1 MGRYAQP
8 TNVQEAVRMA
18 DRLAALLGRLGVPLS
33 QARALDLIARICGLP
48 DWDRMRTGL
57 VRLEGAQV
65 PIADHALTRL
75 LRLDEERSEQTVRAV
90 ELVWFAHLT
99 DPELADPG
107 LPAARIW
114 LRSAVEAAH
123 AWARAYR
130 TPLTPDHL
138 AACLEA
144 GTGAGYRSHR
154 AWRTPLL
161 PALLDLQAWA
171 LADRI
176 SAPWAD
182 RLAACLAAIPGYDP
196 AIPLSGAPLPEAF
209 RRAAGER
216 MRLTMRP
223 VRDLIDEVRMET
235 GPDLLRIG

>member
-8 TNVQEAVRMA
+8 TNVEEAVRMA

-33 QARALDLIARICGLP
+33 QARALDLVARICGLP
-48 DWDRMRTGL
+48 DWDRMRAGL

-65 PIADHALTRL
+65 PMADHALTRL
-75 LRLDEERSEQTVRAV
+75 LRLDAEMPELTVRAV
-90 ELVWFAHLT
+90 EAVWFAHLT

-107 LPAARIW
+107 LPAARVW
-114 LRSAVEAAH
+114 LRAAVGAAH
-123 AWARAYR
+123 AWARAHR

-138 AACLEA
+138 SACLEA
-144 GTGAGYRSHR
+144 GTGGGYRAHR
-154 AWRTPLL
+154 ARPSPLL
-161 PALLDLQAWA
+161 PTLLDLQAWA

-176 SAPWAD
+176 QAPWAD
-182 RLAACLAAIPGYDP
+182 RLAACLAGVPGYEPAIPG
-196 AIPLSGAPLPEAF
+196 SGAPLPESF

>member
-1 MGRYAQP
+1 MVRYAQP
-8 TNVQEAVRMA
+8 TNVADAVRMA
-18 DRLAALLGRLGVPLS
+18 DRLAAILDRLGVPLS
-33 QARALDLIARICGLP
+33 QARALDLVARICGLP
-48 DWDRMRTGL
+48 DWDRMRAGL

-75 LRLDEERSEQTVRAV
+75 LRLDAETSDLTIRAV
-90 ELVWFAHLT
+90 EAVWFAHLT
-99 DPELADPG
+99 DTELADPG
-107 LPAARIW
+107 LPDARVW

-123 AWARAYR
+123 AWARAQR

-144 GTGAGYRSHR
+144 GTGRGYRESR
-154 AWRTPLL
+154 SRPSPLL
-161 PALLDLQAWA
+161 PTLLDLQAWA
-171 LADRI
+171 LSDRI
-176 SAPWAD
+176 SALWAD
-182 RLAACLAAIPGYDP
+182 RLAACLSALPGYDP

-209 RRAAGER
+209 RRAAEDR

-235 GPDLLRIG
+235 GTDLLIG

>member
-1 MGRYAQP
+1 
-8 TNVQEAVRMA
+8 MA

-33 QARALDLIARICGLP
+33 QARALDLVARICGLP
-48 DWDRMRTGL
+48 DWDRMRAGL

-65 PIADHALTRL
+65 PVADHALTRL
-75 LRLDEERSEQTVRAV
+75 LRLDAETSDLTVRAV
-90 ELVWFAHLT
+90 EAVWFAHLT

-107 LPAARIW
+107 LPAARAW
-114 LRSAVEAAH
+114 LRAAVGAAH
-123 AWARAYR
+123 AWTRAHR

-144 GTGAGYRSHR
+144 GTGAGYRAHR
-154 AWRTPLL
+154 ARPSPLL
-161 PALLDLQAWA
+161 PTLLDLQAWA

-176 SAPWAD
+176 SAPWAV
-182 RLAACLAAIPGYDP
+182 RLAACLAGVPGYDP
-196 AIPLSGAPLPEAF
+196 AIPLSGAPLPEAL

-235 GPDLLRIG
+235 GRDLLRIG

>member
-33 QARALDLIARICGLP
+33 QARALDLIARICDLP
-48 DWDRMRTGL
+48 DWDRMRAGL
-57 VRLEGAQV
+57 VRLEGAQI
-65 PIADHALTRL
+65 PMADHALTRL
-75 LRLDEERSEQTVRAV
+75 LRLDAETPDLTLRAV
-90 ELVWFAHLT
+90 EAVWFAHLT
-99 DPELADPG
+99 DQELADPG
-107 LPAARIW
+107 LPPARIW
-114 LRSAVEAAH
+114 MRAAVGAAH
-123 AWARAYR
+123 AWARAQR

-209 RRAAGER
+209 RRAAGAR

>member
-8 TNVQEAVRMA
+8 TNVEEAVRMA
-18 DRLAALLGRLGVPLS
+18 DRLSALLGRLGVPLS
-33 QARALDLIARICGLP
+33 QARALDLVARICGLP
-48 DWDRMRTGL
+48 DWDRMRAGL

-65 PIADHALTRL
+65 PMADHALTRL
-75 LRLDEERSEQTVRAV
+75 LRLDAERSEHTVRAV
-90 ELVWFAHLT
+90 EAVWFAHLT

-107 LPAARIW
+107 LPGARVW
-114 LRSAVEAAH
+114 LRAAAEAAH
-123 AWARAYR
+123 AWARAHR

-144 GTGAGYRSHR
+144 GTGAGYRAHR
-154 AWRTPLL
+154 ARPSPLL
-161 PALLDLQAWA
+161 PTLLDLQAWA
-171 LADRI
+171 LGDRV

-182 RLAACLAAIPGYDP
+182 RLAACLAGVPGYDP

-235 GPDLLRIG
+235 GPDPLRIG